1 MRNSTILLLAAVVVL
16 VWFGSEVATA
26 QEICAT
32 TCISL
37 VGLNVVEQAVAVAVL
52 PVLLLIVGIRLR
64 KAEKSLET
72 VGSKDKMQNDQAQ
85 G

>member
-1 MRNSTILLLAAVVVL
+1 MRNSTILVLAAVVVL

-37 VGLNVVEQAVAVAVL
+37 AGLNVVEEAVAVAVL
-52 PVLLLIVGIRLR
+52 PVLLLIGGIRLR
-64 KAEKSLET
+64 RVEKNLKPVAST
-72 VGSKDKMQNDQAQ
+72 GDKPNDQA
-85 G
+85 